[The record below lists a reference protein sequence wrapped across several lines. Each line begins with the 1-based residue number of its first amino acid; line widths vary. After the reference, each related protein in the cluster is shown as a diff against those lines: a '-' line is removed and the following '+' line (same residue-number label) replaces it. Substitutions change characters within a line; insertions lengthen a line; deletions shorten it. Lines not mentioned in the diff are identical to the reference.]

1 MFKRIVICF
10 VCICWI
16 SSLLL
21 AGTTGKIVGTVV
33 DKSNGEPLIGVN
45 IEILEIQ
52 AGAAT
57 DLDGYYL
64 VNNVPP
70 GIYTVRATYVGY
82 KTVETQNVRVTVDQ
96 TTSLKV
102 EMEETTLEI
111 GETITIIAERPL
123 IKKDVT
129 SKRAVIDGSLIAD
142 VLPVNTLNEVLSMQ
156 AGIVSDEEGDIHIRG
171 GRFGEVAYLIDGTYV
186 RNPFYNSLGG
196 NVDVEAIQE
205 MEVISGTFNAEYGN
219 ALSGVVNIVTKDG
232 GQNYKVKFQYE
243 TPMLNESPYHR
254 PDWYLYDDDIKKLP
268 PEQKEL
274 YKDLVRK
281 ANGESAYEHIG
292 ILDSKFGSDI
302 VGLNILGRF
311 NGSLS
316 GPIPNFKN
324 AHFFVSGTF
333 RNEDSYLP
341 YSFTLERII
350 SSKFSYS
357 FNPALKLQLNADWS
371 NRWFQD
377 YDHQY
382 KYWQY
387 FDEYGGTSFT
397 DAQGNEIIVPGGSY
411 PLQRDLKNRLT
422 LKLTHTLSNSTFY
435 TASISHIYNFNK
447 SSLDGGRVVTD
458 PITGELIST
467 TYLERLYYQGLD
479 GSFRIGD
486 VRYWFRTE
494 SKTWDF
500 DVDFV
505 SQVNRYHQI
514 KTGIEYRLHNIFRH
528 RVGMPVRPNVEFFE
542 RQPYEIAYY
551 IQDKIELDYLIM
563 NLGMRLDYYK
573 AEDTYFTDPANIL
586 QTVLDDSGQ
595 SQIVTVEQKEVPAK
609 FKFSPRIGLAHPI
622 SESTVFHFS
631 YGHFFQIPRY
641 YDLYRNDGLSDI
653 LANDALVGNPGLDPE
668 ETVAFEAGIKQVL
681 GEDYALDVTAY
692 SKDINNLISSFY
704 YFSGRDYTIFINA
717 DYGLVQGVDISLSK
731 RYSNYFSGALNYTY
745 MVAKGNESDP
755 LEGYSN
761 YREED
766 AHLKPNRNF
775 FLDFDRRHTFNLNL
789 NVIFPDNFGPQ
800 LFGHHILG
808 NFGANF
814 ILSAASG
821 LPYTPSS
828 RDPDA
833 SIVPEKNSARK
844 PWVQQ
849 LDMRISKEFH
859 FQDVV
864 FNAYL
869 NIENV
874 FDHINVLRVWTA
886 TGKPWD
892 QGPTSNYSK
901 DRQANPEN
909 VDIRRTIKAG
919 LIIRL

>member
-1 MFKRIVICF
+1 MFKRIAICLF
-10 VCICWI
+10 SIFFI
-16 SSLLL
+16 SNLYG
-21 AGTTGKIVGTVV
+21 GTTGKIVGTIV
-33 DKSNGEPLIGVN
+33 DKTNGKPLIGVN
-45 IEILEIQ
+45 IEIQEMRL
-52 AGAAT
+52 GAAT
-57 DLDGYYL
+57 DFDGYFL
-64 VNNVPP
+64 INNISP
-70 GIYTVRATYVGY
+70 GIYTVEATYVGY
-82 KTVETQNVRVTVDQ
+82 KSVEIQNVKVSVDQ
-96 TTSLKV
+96 TTTYNF
-102 EMEETTLEI
+102 EMEETTLELS
-111 GETITIIAERPL
+111 ETITVIAERPL
-123 IKKDVT
+123 INKDVT
-129 SKRAVIDGSLIAD
+129 SKRAVIDGNLIAD
-142 VLPVNTLNEVLSMQ
+142 VLPVNTLNDVLAMQ
-156 AGIVSDEEGDIHIRG
+156 AGIVSDADGDVHIRG
-171 GRFGEVAYLIDGTYV
+171 GRYGEVAYLIDGTYV

-232 GQNYKVKFQYE
+232 DPIYKAKFQYE

-268 PEQKEL
+268 PAQKEQ
-274 YKDLVRK
+274 YKDKVRK
-281 ANGESAYEHIG
+281 ANGESAYKHISV
-292 ILDSKFGSDI
+292 LDSKFGSDI
-302 VGLNILGRF
+302 TGLDVLGRF

-316 GPIPNFKN
+316 GPIPFLDKGN
-324 AHFFVSGTF
+324 FFVSGTF

-341 YSFTLERII
+341 YSFTLERVL

-357 FNPALKLQLNADWS
+357 VTPSIKIQLNADWS

-387 FDEYGGTSFT
+387 FDEFGGTTYT
-397 DAQGNEIIVPGGSY
+397 DQQGNEITVPGGSY
-411 PLQRDLKNRLT
+411 PLQRDLKNRFT
-422 LKLTHTLSNSTFY
+422 FKLTHTLSNKTFY
-435 TASISHIYNFNK
+435 TASASYIYNFNK
-447 SSLDGGRVVTD
+447 SSLDGSSVVTD
-458 PITGELIST
+458 PQTGEFISS

-494 SKTWDF
+494 SKTMDF

-505 SQVNRYHQI
+505 SQVTRYHQV

-528 RVGMPVRPNVEFFE
+528 RVGMPVRPNVEFFKRE
-542 RQPYEIAYY
+542 PFEFAFYA
-551 IQDKIELDYLIM
+551 QDKIELDYLIM

-573 AEDTYFTDPANIL
+573 AEDSYFTDPANIL

-595 SQIVTVEQKEVPAK
+595 SQIITVAQEDVPAK
-609 FKFSPRIGLAHPI
+609 FSFSPRIGLAHPI
-622 SESTVFHFS
+622 SSSTVFHFS

-641 YDLYRNDGLSDI
+641 YDLYRNDGLPDI
-653 LANDALVGNPGLDPE
+653 LVNDALVGNPGLEPE
-668 ETVAFEAGIKQVL
+668 ETVAFEAGIKQQL
-681 GEDYALDVTAY
+681 GQDYALDVTAY

-717 DYGLVQGVDISLSK
+717 DYGLVQGVDLSLSK

-755 LEGYSN
+755 LEGYSS

-775 FLDFDRRHTFNLNL
+775 FLDFDRRHTFNLNV
-789 NVIFPDNFGPQ
+789 NVLFPNDFGPQ
-800 LFGHHILG
+800 LFGHNIFG

-828 RDPDA
+828 RDADA

-849 LDMRISKEFH
+849 LDMRLSKEFH
-859 FQDVV
+859 WNDVT

-869 NIENV
+869 NIQNV

-886 TGKPWD
+886 TGKAWD
-892 QGPTSNYSK
+892 QGPTSNYPK
-901 DRQANPEN
+901 DRQANPES
-909 VDIRRTIKAG
+909 VDIRRVIKAG
-919 LIIRL
+919 VIIRL

>member
-10 VCICWI
+10 LIFFLTSNLI
-16 SSLLL
+16 
-21 AGTTGKIVGTVV
+21 AGTTGKIVGTIV
-33 DKSNGEPLIGVN
+33 DKTNGEPLIGVN
-45 IEILEIQ
+45 IEIVDKKLG
-52 AGAAT
+52 GAS
-57 DLDGYYL
+57 DFDGYFMI
-64 VNNVPP
+64 NNIPP
-70 GIYTVRATYVGY
+70 GVFTLVASYVGY
-82 KTVETQNVRVTVDQ
+82 KSVEVQNVKVTVDQ
-96 TTSLKV
+96 TTTIQI
-102 EMEETTLEI
+102 EMEETTLDFT
-111 GETITIIAERPL
+111 ETIVVVADRPL

-129 SKRAVIDGSLIAD
+129 SKRAVIDGNLIAD
-142 VLPVNTLNEVLSMQ
+142 VLPVNTLNDVLSMQ
-156 AGIVSDEEGDIHIRG
+156 AGIVSDESGDIHIRG
-171 GRFGEVAYLIDGTYV
+171 GRYGEVAYLVDGTYV

-219 ALSGVVNIVTKDG
+219 ALSGVVNIVTKEG
-232 GQNYKVKFQYE
+232 GKQYKAKFQYE
-243 TPMLNESPYHR
+243 TPMLNESPYHK
-254 PDWYLYDDDIKKLP
+254 PDWLLDSDEVNGLS
-268 PEQKEL
+268 EAEKEA
-274 YKDLVRK
+274 YKDEVRK
-281 ANGESAYEHIG
+281 ENGESAYKHISV
-292 ILDSKFGSDI
+292 LDSRFGSDI
-302 VGLNILGRF
+302 TGLNVLGRF
-311 NGSLS
+311 NGSFS
-316 GPIPNFKN
+316 GPIPYLNDG
-324 AHFFVSGTF
+324 HFFISGTF

-341 YSFTLERII
+341 YSFTLERIL

-357 FNPALKLQLNADWS
+357 VSPAIKLQFNADWS

-387 FDEYGGTSFT
+387 FDEYGGTTYT
-397 DAQGNEIIVPGGSY
+397 DQQGNEVTVPGGSY
-411 PLQRDLKNRLT
+411 PLRRDLKNRLT
-422 LKLTHTLSNSTFY
+422 LKLTHTLSSSTFY
-435 TASISHIYNFNK
+435 TASLSYVYNFNK
-447 SSLDGGRVVTD
+447 SSLDGSSVVTD
-458 PITGELIST
+458 PETGELIST
-467 TYLERLYYQGLD
+467 TYLQRLYYRGLD
-479 GSFRIGD
+479 GGFRIGD
-486 VRYWFRTE
+486 VRYWYRTE

-500 DVDFV
+500 DLDFT
-505 SQVNRYHQI
+505 SQVTRIHQI
-514 KTGIEYRLHNIFRH
+514 KTGFEYRFHNIFRH
-528 RVGMPVRPNVEFFE
+528 RVGMPVRPRLEFFE
-542 RQPYEIAYY
+542 KEPFEIALF

-563 NLGMRLDYYK
+563 NLGLRLDYYK
-573 AEDTYFTDPANIL
+573 AEDSYFSDPAKIL
-586 QTVLDDSGQ
+586 QTVTDDSGQ
-595 SQIVTVEQKEVPAK
+595 SQIITVPQEEVPAK
-609 FKFSPRIGLAHPI
+609 FKISPRIGLAHPI
-622 SESTVFHFS
+622 TSTTVFHFS

-653 LANDALVGNPGLDPE
+653 LVNDALVGNPGLDPE
-668 ETVAFEAGIKQVL
+668 ETVAFEAGIKQQL
-681 GEDYALDVTAY
+681 GLDFALDVTAY

-717 DYGLVQGVDISLSK
+717 DYGLVQGIDVSLSK

-755 LEGYSN
+755 IEGYSN

-766 AHLKPNRNF
+766 AHLKPNKNF

-789 NVIFPDNFGPQ
+789 NVQFPTDFGPQ
-800 LFGHHILG
+800 LFDYHVFG

-814 ILSAASG
+814 ILNVASG

-833 SIVPEKNSARK
+833 SIEPEKNSARK
-844 PWVQQ
+844 PWIRQ
-849 LDMRISKEFH
+849 LDVRISKEFH
-859 FQDVV
+859 WSNVV

-892 QGPTSNYSK
+892 GGSTSNYSK

-909 VDIRRTIKAG
+909 VDIRRRIKAG